1 MFALG
6 KAELGLVFICAHL
19 GWLPLDQEN
28 FHLYIWH
35 HAAELQSYRSGE
47 PLASNSALST
57 KHYCA

>member
-19 GWLPLDQEN
+19 GWIPLDQEN

-35 HAAELQSYRSGE
+35 HAAELQSYRRRGG
-47 PLASNSALST
+47 PLASNSAL
-57 KHYCA
+57 CV